1 MSGPEKLK
9 IVRII
14 NRFNIGG
21 PMWNVLHL
29 TQGLSK
35 QYETL
40 LLGGNA
46 LRSEGNAIP
55 LLEKHQIKPKTVRH
69 FSRKISVFS
78 DVRTLFS
85 LYHLL
90 RKEQPILVH
99 THASK
104 AGALGRLA
112 GILCGTTCLVHTYHG
127 LVFKGYFG
135 KRASKTIVLIERWLA
150 RRTHAI
156 VAISEQQK
164 TEIVSEFRIAP
175 PEKVHVI
182 PLGFDLQKFVHSRGA
197 KEMLRKQFGI
207 EEKEIAIAIV
217 GRLTT
222 IKNHAFFIDV
232 AKELHLNNDV
242 TYRFFIVGDGE
253 LKAGIQD
260 AIDQH
265 GTSFSTRFTFTSW
278 IESMEHFYPA
288 MDVVCLTSISEGT
301 PVSLIEAQACGI
313 PVVSTAAGGVINTVK
328 HGETGFIC
336 PQGGL
341 AEFVEY
347 VHKLSTDKNL
357 WQKMSQN
364 GPTFVLKNF
373 SSEQLVLNMRTLY
386 QQLLTKHAQ

>member
-29 TQGLSK
+29 TQGLSN

-46 LRSEGNAIP
+46 LPSEM
-55 LLEKHQIKPKTVRH
+55 VRH

-78 DVRTLFS
+78 DVRALFS

-135 KRASKTIVLIERWLA
+135 KRASKTIMLIERWLA

-222 IKNHAFFIDV
+222 IKNHDFFIDI
-232 AKELHLNNDV
+232 AKELHLKNDV

-253 LKAGIQD
+253 RKAGIQD